1 MKLRNGLIWVL
12 ALLVAFCIALTGCTS
27 SGGGKATSGI
37 KQTVDNAVDVT
48 EESEEETQPTEK
60 PTEAVNTT
68 KPLTLAD
75 IKPFSGSPYVVI
87 NGNQPDFAD
96 SEITTKSYEFYSPLD
111 SLGRCGYA
119 MASLSKDTM
128 LKDDEKRGDIGKVT
142 PTGWINNKYDTEI
155 VKGGYLYNRCHL
167 IGWQLSAENAN
178 RQNIITG
185 TRYMN
190 NEGML
195 PFENMIADY
204 IKDTGNH
211 VMYRVTPMFD
221 GNNLVASGVHLEA
234 YSVEDSGE
242 GICVNVF
249 FYNVQDG
256 VIIDYATGENKLANP
271 PVEDDGGNDDAF
283 GDDVNNGE
291 GGDSGN
297 DNAGGENGG
306 DSSGN
311 EQEQTTYILNTNS
324 KKIHY
329 PDCPSVGKMSDKNK
343 AEYTGS
349 VSDKLAEGYTTC
361 GTCNPK

>member
-12 ALLVAFCIALTGCTS
+12 ALLVAFCMVLTGCVS
-27 SGGGKATSGI
+27 SGGGKATDGT
-37 KQTVDNAVDVT
+37 KQTVDSTFDVT

-60 PTEAVNTT
+60 PTEEVNVN

-75 IKPFSGSPYVVI
+75 IKPFSGTPYVVI
-87 NGNQPDFAD
+87 NGNQPDFAK
-96 SEITTKSYEFYSPLD
+96 SEITTQCYEFYSPLD

-119 MASLSKDTM
+119 MACLGKDTM
-128 LKDDEKRGDIGKVT
+128 PGLDEERANISSIK
-142 PTGWINNKYDTEI
+142 PTGWINNKYDTDI
-155 VKGGYLYNRCHL
+155 IPGGYLYNRCHL

-178 RQNIITG
+178 KQNLITG

-195 PFENMIADY
+195 PFENMVADY

-211 VMYRVTPMFD
+211 VMYRATPMFD

-234 YSVEDSGE
+234 YSVEDEGE
-242 GICVNVF
+242 GICINVF

-256 VIIDYATGENKLANP
+256 ITIDYATGENKLTTP
-271 PVEDDGGNDDAF
+271 PAEDNEDVGGDVGGNT
-283 GDDVNNGE
+283 
-291 GGDSGN
+291 GDSGN
-297 DNAGGENGG
+297 DNGG
-306 DSSGN
+306 DNSGGS
-311 EQEQTTYILNTNS
+311 QGQTTYILNTNS

-329 PDCPSVGKMSDKNK
+329 PDCQSVAKMSEKNK
-343 AEYTGS
+343 AEYNGS

-361 GTCNPK
+361 GICNPQ

>member
-1 MKLRNGLIWVL
+1 MSSNKMKKKIKKRIKEILILIIFSIIIGCFRYFDIDNSNIVSTDMQNIPEYSGNPYIKINNNIPSFTESDYTTD
-12 ALLVAFCIALTGCTS
+12 AF
-27 SGGGKATSGI
+27 
-37 KQTVDNAVDVT
+37 
-48 EESEEETQPTEK
+48 
-60 PTEAVNTT
+60 
-68 KPLTLAD
+68 
-75 IKPFSGSPYVVI
+75 
-87 NGNQPDFAD
+87 
-96 SEITTKSYEFYSPLD
+96 EIYDELD
-111 SLGRCGYA
+111 KYGRCGVAYA
-119 MASLSKDTM
+119 NICKEIMPQKDEEREAISFIIPSGWEQTAYE
-128 LKDDEKRGDIGKVT
+128 DIVEGD
-142 PTGWINNKYDTEI
+142 
-155 VKGGYLYNRCHL
+155 YLYNRCHL
-167 IGWQLSAENAN
+167 IGHQLAGENAN
-178 RQNIITG
+178 KRNLITG

-190 NEGML
+190 VEGML
-195 PFENMIADY
+195 PFENDIADY
-204 IKDTGNH
+204 IEENENNH
-211 VMYRVTPMFD
+211 VLYRVTPIFE

-271 PVEDDGGNDDAF
+271 PVEDSGGNDDAF